1 MEEIR
6 DISEIE
12 DKMDEVKDEEK
23 EFAYNKLIIPPNTK
37 FEERNIVVEKDIVVG
52 AGCNIGY
59 GLMGRKVIVGEKT
72 TVGGDV
78 VGDEI
83 RLDSW
88 NTVKG
93 NVICKGD
100 AYIGE
105 FTTIEGR
112 LTVFGDLEIG
122 RNVKLKSGFEAKG
135 LITIQDPLPVLI
147 FLFLYL
153 LELLRLGRLEDAEKL
168 FEVVDKIESPLVIP
182 ENSNVNLE
190 VIQSNSDFEAIGS
203 RILGNIRV
211 KNLKAEGCEIFGSIR
226 AKKISVDGCRVH
238 GSIEGTDIYL
248 INGSEV
254 YGAVKGER
262 IFMEDNCSVES
273 SIIGKS
279 GVWIKRQIELP
290 DRSITQI
297 LEDAERKAREVV
309 GKIAKVEVVEGESER
324 KSVGETGESW
334 ESDETK
340 FEKAKVKRKRSK
352 AKRAKRKRGGTG
364 SRRKKRKRRKSKVR
378 RSRKVKD
385 KKKKKEKK
393 GSGEK
398 KEEKTKTK
406 GKTKK

>member
-1 MEEIR
+1 MEEIKDLPKIKER
-6 DISEIE
+6 V
-12 DKMDEVKDEEK
+12 DEVKDEE

-72 TVGGDV
+72 TVAGDV

-153 LELLRLGRLEDAEKL
+153 LELLRLGRLEEAEKL
-168 FEVVDKIESPLVIP
+168 FEVVDEIESPLVIP

-190 VIQSNSDFEAIGS
+190 TIQSNSDFEAVGS

-226 AKKISVDGCRVH
+226 AKNISVDGCRVH
-238 GSIEGTDIYL
+238 GSIEGKDIYL

-262 IFMEDNCSVES
+262 IFMEDKCSVES

-297 LEDAERKAREVV
+297 LEDTERKAKEVV
-309 GKIAKVEVVEGESER
+309 GKIAKVEVVVEEESKREG
-324 KSVGETGESW
+324 
-334 ESDETK
+334 DEVK
-340 FEKAKVKRKRSK
+340 PKKAKI
-352 AKRAKRKRGGTG
+352 
-364 SRRKKRKRRKSKVR
+364 KRRKSKTKKKRVR
-378 RSRKVKD
+378 SGRSKRKKRKSRKSGVKGGIKD
-385 KKKKKEKK
+385 KRKEKK
-393 GSGEK
+393 KDRAEEEK
-398 KEEKTKTK
+398 KKSKTKTK